1 MEARGILRSGLLL
14 FVLLL
19 LPSCGGGGGG
29 GGGGNAPSAEI
40 VYVLEKNATGSG
52 QVEYFAMNPS
62 NGSFYSGSSTLS
74 TGGNVPVSLVAD
86 PSNDYLYVLNNNT
99 SGTSSNGSVTSF
111 SAASYGTSSTVIS
124 NAVSTGTN
132 PVNMAVDPKGGY
144 LVVADH
150 GSGLTSGGGDVK
162 VFPLS
167 GGTLGT
173 TSTWT
178 NNSCPNPFRVVFAPG
193 AAGTTSDGV
202 VVVCSSPE
210 LVAAGSSSVPQIE
223 VYSCTLGDLINNS
236 NSCTSIYSNTSS
248 ISSAITAFAF
258 DPSGTV
264 AAAPQVT
271 GSGSGSSAGG
281 LLLICVYKNGQYN
294 CPTGNPEGSGNSWF
308 TTESVAFFGTGSN
321 VEAYAG
327 NYNPDSYDSSSS
339 GGSFVSGTNEMA
351 SCYTSSSSSQLTSS
365 TSCSILSMTSTSNGS
380 SIGDPYYF
388 FVSGNYLY
396 IVVTETPLSGP
407 YLTTGPTTASLPTG
421 YLLSCYVGS
430 TTCSVKPT
438 GAGPVSVS
446 TDPQTGNYLFVPSVS
461 GTISVFSGATTGTLT
476 PLTPIQ
482 ASSGYAALS
491 VVALTPP

>member
-1 MEARGILRSGLLL
+1 MDARGILRSGLLL

-74 TGGNVPVSLVAD
+74 TGGLVPVSLVAD

-124 NAVSTGTN
+124 NSVATGLN

-150 GSGLTSGGGDVK
+150 GSGTTTGGGDVK

-167 GGTLGT
+167 GGKLGNP
-173 TSTWT
+173 STWSS
-178 NNSCPNPFRVVFAPG
+178 SCPNPFRVVFAPG

-210 LVAAGSSSVPQIE
+210 LVAAGTTTGVPPIE
-223 VYSCTLGDLINNS
+223 VYSCTLEDLIKNIA
-236 NSCTSIYSNTSS
+236 CGTAIYSNTSS
-248 ISSAITAFAF
+248 TSSAITAFAF

-271 GSGSGSSAGG
+271 GSGSSAGG
-281 LLLICVYKNGQYN
+281 LLLICGYSSGHYN
-294 CPTGNPEGSGNSWF
+294 CPSNNTNGSANSWF
-308 TTESVAFFGTGSN
+308 TTESVAFFTGTAGE
-321 VEAYAG
+321 EAYAG
-327 NYNPDSYDSSSS
+327 NYNPTSYPASSN
-339 GGSFVSGTNEMA
+339 GSFFHNSNEMA
-351 SCYTSSSSSQLTSS
+351 YCYTSSSFSQLINS
-365 TSCSILSMTSTSNGS
+365 TSCNILSMASNGS
-380 SIGDPYYF
+380 SIGDPYDF

-396 IVVTETPLSGP
+396 IVVTGAPLSGP
-407 YLTTGPTTASLPTG
+407 YLTAGPTAGSSPPAG
-421 YLLSCYVGS
+421 YLLSCAIGS
-430 TTCSVKPT
+430 TSCSGKPT
-438 GAGPVSVS
+438 GPGPVSVS

-461 GTISVFSGATTGTLT
+461 GTISVFSGATTGILT

>member
-1 MEARGILRSGLLL
+1 MDARGILRSGLLL

-124 NAVSTGTN
+124 NSVATGLN

-150 GSGLTSGGGDVK
+150 GSGTTTGGGDVK

-167 GGTLGT
+167 GGRLGNP
-173 TSTWT
+173 STWSS
-178 NNSCPNPFRVVFAPG
+178 SCPNPFRVVFAPG

-210 LVAAGSSSVPQIE
+210 LVAANTSGVPPIE
-223 VYSCTLGDLINNS
+223 VYSCTLDDLINKS
-236 NSCTSIYSNTSS
+236 NSCTSIYSLSNSTSPF
-248 ISSAITAFAF
+248 SAITAFAF

-271 GSGSGSSAGG
+271 GSGSSAGG
-281 LLLICVYKNGQYN
+281 LLLICPYLSGKYHCPNGTLGTTN
-294 CPTGNPEGSGNSWF
+294 KWF

-327 NYNPDSYDSSSS
+327 NYNPTPYPASSN
-339 GGSFVSGTNEMA
+339 GTFVPNSNEMA
-351 SCYTSSSSSQLTSS
+351 YCYTSSSSQLNN
-365 TSCSILSMTSTSNGS
+365 TSCSILSMTLNDL
-380 SIGDPYYF
+380 SIGDPYDF

-396 IVVTETPLSGP
+396 IVVTGAPLSGP
-407 YLTTGPTTASLPTG
+407 YLTSGPTAASPPTG
-421 YLLSCYVGS
+421 YLLSCAIGS
-430 TTCSVKPT
+430 TSCSVKPT
-438 GAGPVSVS
+438 GPGPVSVS

-476 PLTPIQ
+476 PLTSIQ